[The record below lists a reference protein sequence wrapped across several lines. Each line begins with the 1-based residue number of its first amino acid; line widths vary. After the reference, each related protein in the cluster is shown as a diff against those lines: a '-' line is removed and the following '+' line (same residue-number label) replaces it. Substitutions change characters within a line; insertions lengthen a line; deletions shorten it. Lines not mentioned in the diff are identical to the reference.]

1 MRGSKSSQVYEIKE
15 AEKEEKKGRA
25 INYTGRH
32 HLPLKKVITKE
43 SKLKQLT
50 EEK

>member
-1 MRGSKSSQVYEIKE
+1 MRGSRSSQVYENKE

-25 INYTGRH
+25 TNYTGRH
-32 HLPLKKVITKE
+32 HPPLKKVIKE